1 MTHMNN
7 HRQHHPASGEK
18 TSICMILYHTN
29 PSAIPPLFNAGVSFA
44 QRGFDVETIC
54 LSTIPDYPEV
64 EEVVPGFRIRRF
76 YFRTRTFF
84 HGKFGLSPSNAI
96 VAGLQY
102 ALSYTEFVVRAS
114 RRALRR
120 KADLYEAHDL
130 PAVLPGLIAAK
141 LNGKP
146 LIYHA
151 HELYPE
157 MHKDLRFAGLWK
169 LVEKLVVPFVTLVV
183 TPEENRSR
191 IYREEYRAKPEP
203 LTIANCPPYMP
214 PIESNILRKVLAE
227 KGFHP
232 RTIVLY
238 QGLLDA
244 SRCIEELVESARSFD
259 EGILLVLLGA
269 GFKGWDS
276 QQAIAR
282 SVGNVVVLP
291 RVQYKDLFPYTA
303 SADIGV
309 LFYRNDC
316 RNNYYCAPNK
326 LYEFMM
332 MGLPVIT
339 CNYPGLRKFVEGEQ
353 IGYCVDPEKPEE
365 IAQAVNRL
373 AANKEERN
381 RFREN
386 GLRLVREQYNW
397 QKEFEK
403 LFGAYEHI
411 LGRNGRAHV
420 ASAPSRDLAADGETV
435 VESVAGKTDGVD

>member
-1 MTHMNN
+1 
-7 HRQHHPASGEK
+7 
-18 TSICMILYHTN
+18 MILYHTN
-29 PSAIPPLFNAGVSFA
+29 PSAIPPLYNAGISFA
-44 QRGFDVETIC
+44 GQGYDVETIC
-54 LSTIPDYPEV
+54 LSTIPEYPEV
-64 EEVVPGFRIRRF
+64 EEVVPGYSIRRF

-84 HGKFGLSPSNAI
+84 HGKFGLSPSNAL

-102 ALSYTEFVVRAS
+102 VLSYSEFVVRAV

-120 KADLYEAHDL
+120 NADLYEAHDL
-130 PAVLPGLIAAK
+130 PAVIPGLVAAR
-141 LNGKP
+141 LRGKP
-146 LIYHA
+146 LVYHA

-157 MHKDLRFAGLWK
+157 MHKDLRFAGFWK
-169 LVEKLVVPFVTLVV
+169 LVEKLVVPFVSLVV

-191 IYREEYRAKPEP
+191 IYREEYRASAEP

-214 PIESNILRKVLAE
+214 LLQSDRLRQIIAE
-227 KGFHP
+227 RGYHP
-232 RTIVLY
+232 KTIVLY

-244 SRCIEELVESARSFD
+244 SRCIGELVESARSFD

-276 QQAIAR
+276 EQAIAR
-282 SVGNVVVLP
+282 SIGNVVVLP
-291 RVQYKDLFPYTA
+291 RVQYTDLFHYTA

-353 IGYCVDPEKPEE
+353 IGYCVDPEKPED
-365 IAQAVNRL
+365 IARAVNRL
-373 AANKEERN
+373 AADNDERE
-381 RFREN
+381 RFRAN
-386 GLRLVREQYNW
+386 GLRLVREKYNW
-397 QKEFEK
+397 EREFEK
-403 LFGAYEHI
+403 LNGAYERI
-411 LGRNGRAHV
+411 LGRTGRASV
-420 ASAPSRDLAADGETV
+420 PCASPGSPATEGESI
-435 VESVAGKTDGVD
+435 VESAAGKMHGID